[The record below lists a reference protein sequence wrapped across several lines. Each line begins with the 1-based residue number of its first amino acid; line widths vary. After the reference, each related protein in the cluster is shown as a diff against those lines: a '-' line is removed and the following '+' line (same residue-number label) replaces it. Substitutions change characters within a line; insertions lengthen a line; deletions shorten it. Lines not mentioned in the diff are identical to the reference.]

1 MVKRMFFKNKENNI
15 ILVAG
20 LGNLGEEYKNT
31 RHNIGFDAADL
42 LHQKFGGTPFRL
54 KHKALISECNIG
66 GKKVIIAKPQTY
78 MNLSGEAVAE
88 ITRFYKIKTENIIII
103 FDDISLDVGKMR
115 IRRNGTHGGHNGM
128 KNISE
133 HMKTNDIMRIKIGVG
148 QKPHPDYD
156 LKDWVLGKFSASDTE
171 NKEKALQKAVASIE
185 EIVNG
190 FIERAM
196 NKYNS

>member
-1 MVKRMFFKNKENNI
+1 MFFKAKENNI

-20 LGNLGEEYKNT
+20 LGNPDQEYNNT
-31 RHNIGFDAADL
+31 RHNIGFDAVDL
-42 LHQKFGGTPFRL
+42 LHKKFGSTPFRY
-54 KHKALISECNIG
+54 KHKALLSECKINN
-66 GKKVIIAKPQTY
+66 KRVILAKPQTY

-88 ITRFYKIKTENIIII
+88 ISRFYKIKTENIIVI
-103 FDDISLDVGKMR
+103 FDDISLDVGNIR

-133 HMKTNDIMRIKIGVG
+133 HMKTNDILRIKIGIG
-148 QKPHPDYD
+148 KKPHPDYD
-156 LKDWVLGKFSASDTE
+156 LKDWVLGKFSIEDAQG
-171 NKEKALQKAVASIE
+171 KEKALEKAVLSVE

-190 FIERAM
+190 NIDRAM

>member
-1 MVKRMFFKNKENNI
+1 MFFKNKENNI

-171 NKEKALQKAVASIE
+171 NKEKALQKAVASVE
-185 EIVNG
+185 EIIGG
-190 FIERAM
+190 FVERAM

>member
-1 MVKRMFFKNKENNI
+1 MFFKSKENNI

-20 LGNLGEEYKNT
+20 LGNPGEEYKNT
-31 RHNIGFDAADL
+31 RHNIGFEAVDL
-42 LHQKFGGTPFRL
+42 LHQKFGGTPFKS
-54 KHKALISECNIG
+54 KHKALISECNIK

-88 ITRFYKIKTENIIII
+88 ITRFYKIKTENVIVI

-133 HMKTNDIMRIKIGVG
+133 HMKTNDILRIKIGVG
-148 QKPHPDYD
+148 QKPHPEYD
-156 LKDWVLGKFSASDTE
+156 LKDWVLGKFSALDSE
-171 NKEKALQKAVASIE
+171 NKQTALQKAVASVE
-185 EIVNG
+185 EIVGG